1 MKSLK
6 AEASTLLYGILFL
19 FFFQLLADFIEAI
32 YAFGLLGTSIPIEM
46 ASLVVL
52 FSPLL
57 LFAFPKRSPRWVRI
71 VLAQGVLLSRVIEAM
86 LDTRGRMIVSG
97 IGVGCFLAFL
107 PVLLSA
113 RRRERPDV
121 STLGLGVTIGL
132 GLSVLL
138 RVLGSGYDLSTRGG
152 FQALGWGLAVIAG
165 VLLFA
170 LPKLE
175 QTRVGQETSAGDERP
190 GIGRTIGLSLGLT
203 SVWVLLYFCFTA
215 PNVIARWTGA
225 SYALIVALVVGVLC
239 VFALLWT
246 LASLWPAPRMLA
258 ALNRKTVLVWNV
270 LFVLALA
277 GALLAHQIR
286 FPQDP
291 SAYPLF
297 EPPVT
302 ALHRVPLW
310 LTLILFPVLL
320 VDWIYLVQELTD
332 PRRSPRVLGASF
344 SLSSLFL
351 LVVVLGQVFTTVY
364 DYIPVVGP
372 TFRDR
377 FWLVFAVP
385 GVALTLST
393 LLIQQGTVERV
404 SLAPKGRLF
413 PAAMALLGLATLAG
427 VALTAPRPAA
437 PTGPQS
443 SLRVC
448 TYNVQQGYDESGA
461 KNAAGQLELLR
472 RVDADLIGLQES
484 DTDRVAGGNA
494 DIVRYF
500 ADQLDM
506 YSYYGPKTVPG
517 TFGIAV
523 LSRYPIENPR
533 TFYMYSAAEQTATI
547 VAQVR
552 VGDRTFNVYVTHLGN
567 GGPIVQQGAILKEV
581 AGAEDVLLMG
591 DFNFRPD
598 TPQYRLTTA
607 ALDDAWLIKW
617 PQGVDD
623 QGRRFDRRIDHVFLS
638 PGIAVRDAQYL
649 TDPESD
655 HPAMVVELEW
665 P

>member
-1 MKSLK
+1 M
-6 AEASTLLYGILFL
+6 
-19 FFFQLLADFIEAI
+19 
-32 YAFGLLGTSIPIEM
+32 
-46 ASLVVL
+46 
-52 FSPLL
+52 
-57 LFAFPKRSPRWVRI
+57 
-71 VLAQGVLLSRVIEAM
+71 
-86 LDTRGRMIVSG
+86 
-97 IGVGCFLAFL
+97 
-107 PVLLSA
+107 
-113 RRRERPDV
+113 
-121 STLGLGVTIGL
+121 
-132 GLSVLL
+132 
-138 RVLGSGYDLSTRGG
+138 
-152 FQALGWGLAVIAG
+152 
-165 VLLFA
+165 
-170 LPKLE
+170 
-175 QTRVGQETSAGDERP
+175 
-190 GIGRTIGLSLGLT
+190 
-203 SVWVLLYFCFTA
+203 
-215 PNVIARWTGA
+215 
-225 SYALIVALVVGVLC
+225 
-239 VFALLWT
+239 
-246 LASLWPAPRMLA
+246 
-258 ALNRKTVLVWNV
+258 
-270 LFVLALA
+270 LALA

-310 LTLILFPVLL
+310 LALILFPVLL
-320 VDWIYLVQELTD
+320 VDWTCLAQELTD

-385 GVALTLST
+385 GVVLTLST
-393 LLIQQGTVERV
+393 LLIQRGTVERV
-404 SLAPKGRLF
+404 SLAPKGRVF
-413 PAAMALLGLATLAG
+413 AAAMALLGLATLAG